1 MFDGSAIVCS
11 VLECGDGGVRG
22 REVQRRPA
30 EALEVLALQTAHGQ
44 AEVS

>member
-1 MFDGSAIVCS
+1 MIDGPGVVCTIS
-11 VLECGDGGVRG
+11 ECGDGGVWRG
-22 REVQRRPA
+22 EVQRRPA